1 MKLTRDNSTDLD
13 SDYKTAGV
21 KKFRSYNNNSIK
33 KMVAIFNCW
42 SYSCHCWYLLCKY
55 KKIAYQSKLTFALDQ
70 AQGESG
76 LMSFAAQFGLNL
88 SNNNDVFAGDNI
100 IEILQS
106 RRIVEQ
112 SLLSLGYF

>member
-1 MKLTRDNSTDLD
+1 MKLARDNSTDSD

-21 KKFRSYNNNSIK
+21 KNLEAIITIVLK
-33 KMVAIFNCW
+33 KWWLFLIVGVIAAIAGIYYA
-42 SYSCHCWYLLCKY
+42 ST

-76 LMSFAAQFGLNL
+76 IMSFAAQFGLNL
-88 SNNNDVFAGDNI
+88 GNNNDVFAGDNI

-106 RRIVEQ
+106 RRIE
-112 SLLSLGYF
+112 